1 MKANYFKIGD
11 VVSWNNGKVTIE
23 EIYCDTS
30 VCDSRDEYEPN
41 EENLTNHPTLFIA
54 MVRNQRNHS
63 FEVEYCDLE
72 VIRHIE
78 DLTKEELTKLRK
90 EICIGSIYFDD
101 YNNSFG
107 IDKYELSNWCD
118 EYINYLFYLCGSK
131 SVELSTAYEKDTIE
145 TFVEFMMNKED
156 LCVCGDDFENL

>member
-1 MKANYFKIGD
+1 MKQNFFKVGD

-30 VCDSRDEYEPN
+30 VCDSRDEFEPN

-63 FEVEYCDLE
+63 FEVEYNDLE

-78 DLTKEELTKLRK
+78 DLSAEELQKLRK
-90 EICIGSIYFDD
+90 EITIGSIYFDD

-107 IDKYELSNWCD
+107 VDKYEVSDWCD
-118 EYINYLFYLCGSK
+118 EYIKYLQSLCGGGDVDL
-131 SVELSTAYEKDTIE
+131 SVAYEKDTIE
-145 TFVEFMMNKED
+145 TFVNFMMNKED
-156 LCVCGDDFENL
+156 LAVCEE